1 MWKLIETHEVAQGDL
16 WKTRELSSGSPNIDV
31 IKIIVFLAE
40 VSQSWR
46 FFPGPYKRSYT
57 SARLPL
63 PYPFNGRKTP
73 LKSNSKSMIKHN
85 VLIETFEP
93 PYNLPKSAHC

>member
-46 FFPGPYKRSYT
+46 FFPGLNKKSYT
-57 SARLPL
+57 SALTPALPR
-63 PYPFNGRKTP
+63 RKTP

-85 VLIETFEP
+85 VLIKTFEP